1 MISSRYSQGRARK
14 RQNGEPHFCA
24 GEDQG
29 IDSTGRYV
37 KVQMRWRYDL
47 RQLVWLHQ
55 RQIVPSQSG
64 GHLW

>member
-37 KVQMRWRYDL
+37 KVQMR
-47 RQLVWLHQ
+47 
-55 RQIVPSQSG
+55 
-64 GHLW
+64 